1 MEANELDSLLNWINE
16 RLGQTLGIELYVRQK
31 DALKKLLQ
39 RLHNSGAIRGVIQM
53 PTGAGKTVVA
63 AGLIMALYR
72 MKLLHEKDIIF
83 YLTPRKILR
92 GQVEDKFDNIFQTF
106 KRMYPVE
113 VYPMKER
120 RVFNVQNLQK
130 EVSERLRYYL
140 TTWQGNEILILIL
153 TPQGF
158 HGFIEEYWN
167 ADKLNNIWRIRM
179 IIMDEIHR
187 VYFGPEILKSIEK
200 LLQAP
205 SSVCTI
211 GLSAT
216 PIKQAIKR
224 IGPLLY
230 RLSSLQA
237 MKEGIL
243 VGRLKIYPMN
253 TWTRL
258 KEEIGRDEWE
268 VAVIERA
275 EKYSEKILEKLREEL
290 RTIYTGLSP
299 EVDPLTIRIPKTLV
313 VAASTT
319 EADEIALNLRRLLS
333 ASIPNASVNELVRVA
348 HYRVEDPVKEINEF
362 RKQGQG
368 ILVTVNMA
376 DMGFDDPNLEV
387 LVIARPMSTPI
398 GYVQVRGR
406 VLRKPKV
413 SSDNLKAIKYAV
425 LIDLTGASRHE
436 KSVEKVELGEF
447 ELEDENK
454 LKHDL
459 EGAGEVQKVHGEVE
473 IIEDKPFEISPEI
486 VQKERE
492 GTETGKLLEMT
503 ELLREGQI
511 YDRLLGKGL
520 NPRFIKSL
528 LDFIFQWR
536 RNANKEKLW
545 SLEELMKRARIP
557 KSRKMEVEKI
567 LAEILKEI
575 LGEKKETLGFLCS
588 NIGMDPKEIVKVI
601 TEDLLDKLKIVLVI
615 SRGMKE
621 YVTVRDLGEVLQRIL
636 KEGVDWVFVRY
647 PIKFHKRVYSTIR
660 KLEEIKRYWLTTD
673 IVRNEWMA
681 EIFLK
686 KWW

>member
-1 MEANELDSLLNWINE
+1 
-16 RLGQTLGIELYVRQK
+16 
-31 DALKKLLQ
+31 
-39 RLHNSGAIRGVIQM
+39 
-53 PTGAGKTVVA
+53 
-63 AGLIMALYR
+63 
-72 MKLLHEKDIIF
+72 
-83 YLTPRKILR
+83 
-92 GQVEDKFDNIFQTF
+92 
-106 KRMYPVE
+106 
-113 VYPMKER
+113 
-120 RVFNVQNLQK
+120 
-130 EVSERLRYYL
+130 
-140 TTWQGNEILILIL
+140 
-153 TPQGF
+153 
-158 HGFIEEYWN
+158 
-167 ADKLNNIWRIRM
+167 M

-187 VYFGPEILKSIEK
+187 VYFGPEIVKSIEK

-224 IGPLLY
+224 IGPILY

-290 RTIYTGLSP
+290 RTIYPRLSP

-319 EADEIALNLRRLLS
+319 EADEIALNLTRFLS
-333 ASIPNASVNELVRVA
+333 ASIPNVSVNELVRVA
-348 HYRVEDPVKEINEF
+348 HYRVEDPVNEISKFKEQN
-362 RKQGQG
+362 QG

-447 ELEDENK
+447 EIEDENK
-454 LKHDL
+454 LKRDL
-459 EGAGEVQKVHGEVE
+459 EGAGEVPQVHGEVE
-473 IIEDKPFEISPEI
+473 IIEDKPFEISPETI
-486 VQKERE
+486 QKERE
-492 GTETGKLLEMT
+492 VAEIDKLLEIT
-503 ELLREGQI
+503 ELLKEWQT
-511 YDRLLGKGL
+511 YERLIKKGFS
-520 NPRFIKSL
+520 PRLVKSL
-528 LDFIFQWR
+528 LDAIFQWS
-536 RNANKEKLW
+536 RNSNKEKLW
-545 SLEELMKRARIP
+545 SLEELMKHAKIP
-557 KSRKMEVEKI
+557 KSRKMEVKEI
-567 LAEILKEI
+567 LAEIIREI
-575 LGEKKETLGFLCS
+575 LDGKKETLDFLCS
-588 NIGMDPKEIVKVI
+588 NIGIDPKEIVEVVS
-601 TEDLLDKLKIVLVI
+601 EDLLDNVKIVLVI
-615 SRGMKE
+615 SRGIKE
-621 YVTVRDLGEVLQRIL
+621 YVTIGDLGEVVQRIL
-636 KEGVDWVFVRY
+636 KEGIDWVLIRY
-647 PIKFHKRVYSTIR
+647 PIKFERLVYSITA
-660 KLEEIKRYWLTTD
+660 KLGEIKRYWLTRD
-673 IVRNEWMA
+673 RMRNKWMA
-681 EIFLK
+681 EILLVR
-686 KWW
+686 WW